1 VHPAGLRNRQ
11 RMHTDD
17 TSTRSTNG
25 RYRTGLC
32 AEGRRPAELLER
44 GRGGARRRRRHPSR
58 RVSVITTGNGQW
70 WRQQRDVGR
79 ALQKRRCSMNRE
91 PIPDRFCAQQAGTTP
106 SYRRRLGRFPIA
118 ASSAV
123 KSTAR
128 TTASNPVRSAAGR
141 AAASCS
147 ATNSGNGPDRS
158 ASASV
163 TRCPDIG
170 DFCHNRQG
178 VEWWGCALCAAR
190 AAPCSHYVLNG
201 ECDDAPVCAI

>member
-1 VHPAGLRNRQ
+1 MIPTTPAL
-11 RMHTDD
+11 D
-17 TSTRSTNG
+17 
-25 RYRTGLC
+25 
-32 AEGRRPAELLER
+32 RPALIPDWS
-44 GRGGARRRRRHPSR
+44 ARRRLVSARATGARPRLCETAPSSSFAASVLRH
-58 RVSVITTGNGQW
+58 
-70 WRQQRDVGR
+70 GR
-79 ALQKRRCSMNRE
+79 EWTVVAAAAGCRSALQKRRCSMNRE

-128 TTASNPVRSAAGR
+128 TT
-141 AAASCS
+141 ASCS